1 MTETTLSPADLDTV
15 EYRLDAY
22 ESLLESF
29 QDAGY
34 EFSGFDP
41 TDPPEP
47 GEILLRHDVDLSVAR
62 ALAMAECE
70 HRLGVQST
78 YCLLAGAPAYELMRP
93 RTVRMLQRIAKLG
106 HDIALHFDPHAYWKH
121 DDNPDS
127 DLVAAKVDDEL
138 TLLSRL
144 LDREISTASFHMP
157 PPWVLD
163 RSYEPFVNTYAP
175 PFFSEIEYFSD
186 SSQKWTTQPPFPN
199 GLAETF
205 QLLVHPGLWHD
216 EHRPMAEIVDDGCR
230 KQHAAV
236 DHYFDPL
243 KRE

>member
-1 MTETTLSPADLDTV
+1 MTDTTLSPADLDTV

-22 ESLLESF
+22 ESLLRSF
-29 QDAGY
+29 TTAGY

-41 TDPPEP
+41 ANPPGS
-47 GEILLRHDVDLSVAR
+47 GEILLRHDVDLSVTR

-70 HRLGVQST
+70 HRLGVEST
-78 YCLLAGAPAYELMRP
+78 YCLLLNAPAYDLTQP

-106 HDIALHFDPHAYWKH
+106 HDLALHFDPHAYWSF
-121 DDNPDS
+121 DDDPHPTS
-127 DLVAAKVDDEL
+127 VATKVEEEL
-138 TLLSRL
+138 LLLGRL
-144 LDREISTASFHMP
+144 LDREISTVSFHMP

-175 PFFSEIEYFSD
+175 PFFSEIEYVSD
-186 SSQKWTTQPPFPN
+186 SSQKWTTTPPFPD

-205 QLLVHPGLWHD
+205 QLLVHPGLWHAD
-216 EHRPMAEIVDDGCR
+216 HRPMGDIVCELCDQR
-230 KQHAAV
+230 HAAV

>member
-1 MTETTLSPADLDTV
+1 MTDSTVSPADLDTV

-34 EFSGFDP
+34 EFTGFDP
-41 TDPPEP
+41 TNGPES
-47 GEILLRHDVDLSVAR
+47 GEILLRHDVDLSVDR

-78 YCLLAGAPAYELMRP
+78 YCVLACAPAYDLTQP
-93 RTVRMLQRIAKLG
+93 RTVRMLQRITKLG

-127 DLVAAKVDDEL
+127 DLVAAKVDEEL
-138 TLLSRL
+138 TLLGRL

-163 RSYEPFVNTYAP
+163 RCYEPFVNTYAP
-175 PFFSEIEYFSD
+175 AFFSDIEYFSD
-186 SSQKWTTQPPFPN
+186 SSQKWTTNPPFPN

-205 QLLVHPGLWHD
+205 QLLVHPGLWAA
-216 EHRPMAEIVDDGCR
+216 EHRPMAEIVSERCDER
-230 KQHAAV
+230 RAAV
-236 DHYFDPL
+236 DHYFAPL